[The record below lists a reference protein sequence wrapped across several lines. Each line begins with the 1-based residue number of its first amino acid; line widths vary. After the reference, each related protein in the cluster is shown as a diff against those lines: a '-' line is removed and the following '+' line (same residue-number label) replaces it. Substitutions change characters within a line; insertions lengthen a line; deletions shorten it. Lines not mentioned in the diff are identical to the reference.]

1 MLSMVGDVVGK
12 DYFVGLKKDNGTF
25 IGNYSS
31 ANTTNGIFTTS
42 SNTAYGLIM
51 IVATDK
57 SIVVKAEE
65 VKE

>member
-1 MLSMVGDVVGK
+1 MRKILDFIIGK

-31 ANTTNGIFTTS
+31 ANTTNGIFTAS

-57 SIVVKAEE
+57 SIVVKVEE